1 MNEKEFRL
9 RNSPPAAGRASGIFL
24 STAVRSPRS
33 VFYFI
38 GALSYE
44 TKNSRDYPG
53 CFLAG
58 YLTGISSAKIT
69 APGMASFHTAAF
81 FTAFGLTRRVINLD
95 YILSVA

>member
-44 TKNSRDYPG
+44 IKNSSCLSR
-53 CFLAG
+53 AG
-58 YLTGISSAKIT
+58 AIKNCS
-69 APGMASFHTAAF
+69 H
-81 FTAFGLTRRVINLD
+81 N
-95 YILSVA
+95 ILGPVERLPIREQHVYYSKYDKKKQLENGNTVKW